1 MQAEAVASAI
11 AAKSPLAVQGTKAV
25 LVHARDHTVADGL
38 DYVAT
43 RNSAQLISADIV
55 EAIAASREKRLPV
68 FARL

>member
-1 MQAEAVASAI
+1 MQVEAVASSI

-25 LVHARDHTVADGL
+25 LLHARDHTVMDGL

-55 EAIAASREKRLPV
+55 EAIAATRDKRLPV
-68 FARL
+68 FSRL